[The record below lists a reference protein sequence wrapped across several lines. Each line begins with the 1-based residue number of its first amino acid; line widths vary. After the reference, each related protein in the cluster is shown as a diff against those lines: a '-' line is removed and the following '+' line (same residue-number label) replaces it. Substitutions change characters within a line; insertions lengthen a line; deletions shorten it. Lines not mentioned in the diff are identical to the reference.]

1 MKYVGIDISKAS
13 FHLAVLLGEKK
24 LNKTFANTPAGHQEV
39 QQWLLTKG
47 VEAAESQVC
56 MEATS
61 TYYEALALSLHDAG
75 WHVSVVNPLQ
85 IKAFAQ
91 SQLIR
96 QKTDR
101 ADAQTI
107 ALFCA
112 QQGPAQ
118 WLPPAREVREL
129 QRLLA
134 RREAVQQMRVQE
146 LNRLQ
151 EAQGKARE
159 SVERLLVT
167 LDAELKRLDEQIR
180 DHIDR
185 HPDLRDRQDL
195 LTSIPGV
202 GEQLS
207 AHFLAW
213 LPVERLSDVRDAV
226 AFVGLSPRHRE
237 SGTSVKGRER
247 LCKMGHRRLRK
258 LLYMPAMSAMRSNT
272 AAKLLAERL
281 KAAGK
286 PGKLIVGAIMRKLM
300 HWMYGVIKSGKPF
313 DLKLALAHT

>member
-1 MKYVGIDISKAS
+1 MKLIGIDISKAS
-13 FHLAVLLGEKK
+13 FHVAVLLGEKK
-24 LNKTFANTPAGHQEV
+24 LNKTFANTPAGYQEL
-39 QQWLLTKG
+39 QHWLLKKG
-47 VEAAESQVC
+47 VEPAESQVC

-61 TYYEALALSLHDAG
+61 TYYEGLALSLHDAG
-75 WHVSVVNPLQ
+75 WRVSVVNPLQ

-101 ADAQTI
+101 TDAQTI

-112 QQGPAQ
+112 QQIPAL
-118 WLPPAREVREL
+118 WVPPAREVREL

-151 EAQGKARE
+151 EAQGKAKE
-159 SVERLLVT
+159 SVERLLLT
-167 LDAELKRLDEQIR
+167 LDAELQRLDEQIR

-185 HPDLRDRQDL
+185 HPDLRNRQDL

-207 AHFLAW
+207 AHFMAW
-213 LPVERLSDVRDAV
+213 LPVERLGDVREAV

-237 SGTSVKGRER
+237 SGTSVRGKER
-247 LCKMGHRRLRK
+247 LCKLGHGRLRK
-258 LLYMPAMSAMRSNT
+258 QLYMPAMSAMRYNP
-272 AAKLLAERL
+272 AAKLMAERL
-281 KAAGK
+281 KQAGK
-286 PGKLIVGAIMRKLM
+286 AGKLIVGAIMRKLV
-300 HWMYGVIKSGKPF
+300 HWMYGVLKSGRPF
-313 DLKLALAHT
+313 DVTLAVAQY